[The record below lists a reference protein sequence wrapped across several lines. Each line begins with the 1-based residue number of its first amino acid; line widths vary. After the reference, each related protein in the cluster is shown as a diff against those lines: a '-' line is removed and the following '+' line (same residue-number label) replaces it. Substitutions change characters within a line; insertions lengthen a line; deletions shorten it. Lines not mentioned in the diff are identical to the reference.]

1 MGARLVFGV
10 SIGRSDE
17 ILMLR
22 FPLTSGREIHCKVS
36 EFNVFNACCT
46 PKNTYNDSV
55 VAVPILVL
63 SSGEEL
69 GKSMG
74 TSNEPPGGED
84 CVVGFIVRGVSVWD
98 SD

>member
-1 MGARLVFGV
+1 MEAQPVFGV
-10 SIGRSDE
+10 SDGANDGIV
-17 ILMLR
+17 LLR

-55 VAVPILVL
+55 VAVPISVL
-63 SSGEEL
+63 SLGGEL

-84 CVVGFIVRGVSVWD
+84 CVAGFMVGGVSVWD